1 MAIERQPDSQ
11 EPHVQIRMSR
21 RERTQPNDSILEIYR
36 TLASP
41 LSYPSQVFLSPARVI
56 GQDGWCETA
65 LGISQTVETG
75 RLAQTPRVEVV
86 LLISSPPQYNGGG
99 LLWHL

>member
-1 MAIERQPDSQ
+1 MHTILVLPRTGALTLTPPKSIMTIECQPDSQ

-41 LSYPSQVFLSPARVI
+41 LSYPS
-56 GQDGWCETA
+56 
-65 LGISQTVETG
+65 
-75 RLAQTPRVEVV
+75 
-86 LLISSPPQYNGGG
+86 
-99 LLWHL
+99 